1 MPADTGHGDGGP
13 QGRGPGT
20 VGPRNG
26 GHGDRG
32 RGVPRTLA
40 EELRTRPDDALA
52 ALLSAR
58 PDLLSPVPNDLTQLA
73 TRAGTRASVVR
84 AVERLDRFAQQTAE
98 ALAIAPDPCPYETL
112 RDLLTGDAS
121 TEDARGARGSGGSGD
136 VRGPDDAQGPGGARG
151 PDDAQDPGD
160 ARGSADAHGPQDA
173 RGRENT
179 RGREGARGPQD
190 AQGPGGAQGPGDTQD
205 PKYGRGTAEAPG
217 PEDARRPGEAQGP
230 GGTPSTGNAQG
241 PSDASAAGTPSATGI
256 PSDVGPASD
265 TGTTSGAGTTPNTE
279 TPSTVGPAPDTGTPS
294 PTGTTPST
302 GPAPGARTTAAAGP
316 ASGIG
321 PTPTPAAETA
331 AGVGAASRIAT
342 PLSPDERAAIAAE
355 LPRAVATL
363 REQALVW
370 GGDDRLRLVRTA
382 RELLA
387 PSPTSPSP
395 TGLGPTMQ
403 EAASGMSPGR
413 LQELLAGDGLAPTH
427 DPVTAVAALAELFQD
442 RARMAALLDGAPAGA
457 LAVLAKLT
465 WGPPYGEAS
474 VASPTP
480 PVGWLLDH
488 GLLLPSGPRNVVLP
502 REVALH
508 LRHGRAHRAPEPLAP
523 PLSPITEH
531 NPQAVDNT
539 AAGQTFTALAT
550 VEELL
555 GQWESAGPPVLR
567 AGGLSV
573 RDLKRTAVALD
584 VSEPVAAFWIELAYA
599 AGLLASDGETDER
612 YAPTPAYDD
621 WLRLPAEERWAR
633 LAAAWLPATRTAG
646 LVGGRDGRGRT
657 LAALGPD
664 LDRSPAPEVR
674 RRILGLLATL
684 PPGAAAAPEVL
695 LARLRWERPA
705 GHRGAAAAAAPGAA
719 SSTGSTGI
727 TGTTG
732 TAGTAGTTGT
742 TPGIT
747 SPTGTTGSVPGAT
760 SPTSEDLRSRLA
772 RWTIAEAEM
781 LGITGRAALSSHGRA
796 LLERHPDEPPTSGSD
811 TASAHA
817 ARLLAPLL
825 PEPLDHVLLQADL
838 TAVAPGPLERPLA
851 ETLGVLA
858 DVESKGGATVYR
870 FTPESVRRAL
880 DAGRTAD
887 DVHTFLAAHSR
898 TPVPQPL
905 SYLVDDVARKHG
917 RLRIGAASAYL
928 RCDDDTLLAEILA
941 DRRSAGLRLRR
952 LAPTVLAAQAPPDT
966 LLEGLRAMG
975 YAPAAE
981 SAEGDVLVSR
991 PEAQRTPP
999 RTPPVPVPEGPPL
1012 PDATLLGAAVRAIRA
1027 GDLAA
1032 TAPHKTVAASGAG
1045 SGPEAGPHGSGT
1057 GSGADSGVGSGAGSR
1072 SGARSGGGSGGGGD
1086 RLPRTTSADTLAT
1099 MQAAALTGSNVWIG
1113 YVNANGAATQRVIAP
1128 VRVEGGFVTAYDHT
1142 SDEVR
1147 TYPLHRIT
1155 GAAELAE
1162 DAT

>member
-1 MPADTGHGDGGP
+1 MPRDGG
-13 QGRGPGT
+13 RD
-20 VGPRNG
+20 
-26 GHGDRG
+26 DRG

-52 ALLSAR
+52 ALLRAR

-84 AVERLDRFAQQTAE
+84 AVERLDRFALQTAE
-98 ALAIAPDPCPYETL
+98 ALAIAPDPCPYATL
-112 RDLLTGDAS
+112 RDLMTG
-121 TEDARGARGSGGSGD
+121 GGRAGD
-136 VRGPDDAQGPGGARG
+136 CRPQ
-151 PDDAQDPGD
+151 QDGHPR
-160 ARGSADAHGPQDA
+160 AA
-173 RGRENT
+173 
-179 RGREGARGPQD
+179 
-190 AQGPGGAQGPGDTQD
+190 
-205 PKYGRGTAEAPG
+205 
-217 PEDARRPGEAQGP
+217 
-230 GGTPSTGNAQG
+230 GN
-241 PSDASAAGTPSATGI
+241 ASAAGA
-256 PSDVGPASD
+256 ASD
-265 TGTTSGAGTTPNTE
+265 S
-279 TPSTVGPAPDTGTPS
+279 AP
-294 PTGTTPST
+294 
-302 GPAPGARTTAAAGP
+302 GPAPGP
-316 ASGIG
+316 ASGVSPG
-321 PTPTPAAETA
+321 A
-331 AGVGAASRIAT
+331 GAALGADERTADQGAADQGAA
-342 PLSPDERAAIAAE
+342 DERAAHEGATEQHTAKQRATGQGATEQHTAERRATADGPLSAAERAAIVAE

-363 REQALVW
+363 RDQALVW

-395 TGLGPTMQ
+395 TGLGPTVQ
-403 EAASGMSPGR
+403 EATSGMSPGR
-413 LQELLAGDGLAPTH
+413 LQELLAGAGLPPTH
-427 DPVTAVAALAELFQD
+427 DPVTAVAALAGLFQD
-442 RARMAALLDGAPAGA
+442 RARMAALLDGAPAA
-457 LAVLAKLT
+457 AVAVLAKLT
-465 WGPPYGEAS
+465 WGPPYGEVS
-474 VASPTP
+474 VSSPTP
-480 PVGWLLDH
+480 PVGWLLDR

-508 LRHGRAHRAPEPLAP
+508 LRDGRAHRAPEPLAP
-523 PLSPITEH
+523 PLSPAAEH
-531 NPQAVDNT
+531 DPQAVDNT

-599 AGLLASDGETDER
+599 AGLVASDGETDER

-646 LVGGRDGRGRT
+646 LVGGRDSRGRT
-657 LAALGPD
+657 LAALGPE

-674 RRILGLLATL
+674 RRVLELLATL
-684 PPGAAAAPEVL
+684 PPGAAPTPEVL

-705 GHRGAAAAAAPGAA
+705 GHRGAPAPGAAAPG
-719 SSTGSTGI
+719 
-727 TGTTG
+727 
-732 TAGTAGTTGT
+732 TA
-742 TPGIT
+742 P
-747 SPTGTTGSVPGAT
+747 PTGPAGSPPGAPART
-760 SPTSEDLRSRLA
+760 ASPIAEDLRSRLA
-772 RWTIAEAEM
+772 RWAVAEAEL
-781 LGITGRAALSSHGRA
+781 LGITGRGALSSHGRA
-796 LLERHPDEPPTSGSD
+796 LLERRPDEPPAGSGTTARSTTTAHPATTARGD
-811 TASAHA
+811 TTAHPATTARGDATGQHATTTRGDAMAHPATTAVTAAAAAHA

-851 ETLGVLA
+851 ETLGILA
-858 DVESKGGATVYR
+858 DIESKGGATVYR

-905 SYLVDDVARKHG
+905 TYLVDDVARKHG
-917 RLRIGAASAYL
+917 RLRVGAASAYL
-928 RCDDDTLLAEILA
+928 RCDDDALLAEILA

-981 SAEGDVLVSR
+981 SAEGDVVVTR

-999 RTPPVPVPEGPPL
+999 RRPPVPVPEGPPV
-1012 PDATLLGAAVRAIRA
+1012 PDAALLAAAVRAIRA

-1032 TAPHKTVAASGAG
+1032 TAPRKPTATSGPGTGAG
-1045 SGPEAGPHGSGT
+1045 AGPEAG
-1057 GSGADSGVGSGAGSR
+1057 SGVGAGTGSGAGSR
-1072 SGARSGGGSGGGGD
+1072 PGGGARSGTGAGTGTGAGAGSAATGD
-1086 RLPRTTSADTLAT
+1086 RLPRTTLADTLAT

-1113 YVNANGAATQRVIAP
+1113 YVNADGAATQRVIAP

-1142 SDEVR
+1142 ADEVR

-1162 DAT
+1162 DTP